1 MWGAPRL
8 REAPLSL
15 ATLRSWLSGCG
26 PTRLPSLLLSQ
37 RKSTSGGPNHRGP
50 LRGPYGGPLPQD
62 LGLDRV
68 GGPLCMGAPRAAW
81 RAPQMQSR
89 GYFSLP
95 NQLKLQDVVKL
106 PLLQRLPRGKVE
118 EIWKTHLLSKPHS
131 HAATIDGSQHE
142 RFSTNAH
149 HTPTF
154 ILPLPR
160 GPGAF
165 EVLFAQFQRNC
176 CLVTSLEQYKQNPTS
191 AAPLFLLTF
200 YAELKQSHDL
210 VLLKGDSLSPAVGP
224 REAQH
229 LTHVLLA
236 SYTDANKY
244 EWVAR
249 FNLAPNTFDF
259 EAFKEANPDF
269 FRFPLPERQ
278 PYASRQNTE
287 NEFDKIWIP

>member
-1 MWGAPRL
+1 MGGAPRL
-8 REAPLSL
+8 WEATLSL
-15 ATLRSWLSGCG
+15 ATLRSVSSRGSGSLPFPCVLRLGGCG
-26 PTRLPSLLLSQ
+26 PIRALSFLLPQ
-37 RKSTSGGPNHRGP
+37 RKTTFGGPTHRGP
-50 LRGPYGGPLPQD
+50 LRGPLSQGGG
-62 LGLDRV
+62 LGKTRRS
-68 GGPLCMGAPRAAW
+68 LCMGGPRAAW
-81 RAPQMQSR
+81 SAPQMQSR

-95 NQLKLQDVVKL
+95 SQLKLQDVVKL

-118 EIWKTHLLSKPHS
+118 E
-131 HAATIDGSQHE
+131 
-142 RFSTNAH
+142 

-176 CLVTSLEQYKQNPTS
+176 CLVTSLEQYKHNPTS
-191 AAPLFLLTF
+191 AAPLFLLIS

-229 LTHVLLA
+229 LTQVLLA

-278 PYASRQNTE
+278 RYTSNTE
-287 NEFDKIWIP
+287 SEDDKIWIP